1 MTYIWYVDLFF
12 LMEFFRNLFV
22 LGLTAAFG
30 RRKIRWIRA
39 GAAAMIGSAFSILTV
54 VFPVLS
60 AGVFRLLLALAAG
73 CVMIAAGFPL
83 KSRKE
88 AGKLLG
94 FLMMAAMITGG
105 GLFFFRQFFLLS
117 GMESMFCLG
126 MIGLGWGAFYKAVE
140 KNRTAGRSRY
150 PVRLYYRGKQKE
162 FLALADSGNRLRE
175 PVTGKPVSVI
185 SYGDCKDFCDRISSV
200 FCIPYCSVGKKDGL
214 LTGIV
219 FEKMEILQEEETLTI
234 KKPIVAVTREPLS
247 ADGSFTMLLPEE
259 FVS

>member
-54 VFPVLS
+54 FFPVLS

-105 GLFFFRQFFLLS
+105 GLFFFRQFFL
-117 GMESMFCLG
+117 
-126 MIGLGWGAFYKAVE
+126 
-140 KNRTAGRSRY
+140 Y
-150 PVRLYYRGKQKE
+150 PVWR
-162 FLALADSGNRLRE
+162 A
-175 PVTGKPVSVI
+175 
-185 SYGDCKDFCDRISSV
+185 
-200 FCIPYCSVGKKDGL
+200 CSAW
-214 LTGIV
+214 
-219 FEKMEILQEEETLTI
+219 E
-234 KKPIVAVTREPLS
+234 
-247 ADGSFTMLLPEE
+247 
-259 FVS
+259 